1 MFAGKKSAQIREIL
15 ISESAWEEMTC
26 LFAPSLVGC
35 TYQAVRQQ
43 SEDIM
48 SKTEFYADLNRDF
61 QALMAGETSFLA
73 MIANTS
79 ALLFERLSEVNWAGF
94 YLLEGDTLVLGP
106 FQGKL
111 ACVRIP
117 VGRGVCGA
125 AVAQA
130 QVQRVE
136 DVHAFDGHIACDAAS
151 NSEIVFPLRV
161 NGQIIGVLDID
172 SPAYGRFTAE
182 DEQGLRTLVEHLEKL
197 IAATDY
203 QKIFTRVVG

>member
-1 MFAGKKSAQIREIL
+1 
-15 ISESAWEEMTC
+15 
-26 LFAPSLVGC
+26 
-35 TYQAVRQQ
+35 
-43 SEDIM
+43 M

-94 YLLEGDTLVLGP
+94 YILEGDTLVLGP

>member
-1 MFAGKKSAQIREIL
+1 ML
-15 ISESAWEEMTC
+15 I
-26 LFAPSLVGC
+26 LVGC
-35 TYQAVRQQ
+35 TYQAVRQP

-130 QVQRVE
+130 QVQRVN
-136 DVHAFDGHIACDAAS
+136 D
-151 NSEIVFPLRV
+151 
-161 NGQIIGVLDID
+161 QIIGVLDID
-172 SPAYGRFTAE
+172 STAYGRFTAE
-182 DEQGLRTLVEHLEKL
+182 DEQGLRTLVEQLEKL